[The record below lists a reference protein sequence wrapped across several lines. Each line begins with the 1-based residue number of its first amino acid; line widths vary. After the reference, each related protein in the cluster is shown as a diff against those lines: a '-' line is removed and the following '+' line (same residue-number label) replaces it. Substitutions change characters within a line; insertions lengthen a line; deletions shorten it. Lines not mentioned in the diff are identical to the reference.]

1 MRFLKLFVGLLTLP
15 LALVVGAILSPLM
28 YCVDRWEAFLG
39 AYFYTAP
46 KAVPVVATKK
56 VKTIKKKKVK

>member
-15 LALVVGAILSPLM
+15 VALVIGATLSPLM
-28 YCVDRWEAFLG
+28 YCADRWEAFLG

-46 KAVPVVATKK
+46 KIIAVKTKTKVKK
-56 VKTIKKKKVK
+56 VIKKK

>member
-15 LALVVGAILSPLM
+15 LALVIGATLSPLM

-46 KAVPVVATKK
+46 KMVPVKTKNKVKK
-56 VKTIKKKKVK
+56 VVKKK